1 MSKALKIIYLL
12 LPLIGLGLVITGN
25 SVLGIIGYALISL
38 FGATVLFVLIS
49 SMNNKN
55 KGGKDDE

>member
-38 FGATVLFVLIS
+38 FGATFLFVLIS

-55 KGGKDDE
+55 KE